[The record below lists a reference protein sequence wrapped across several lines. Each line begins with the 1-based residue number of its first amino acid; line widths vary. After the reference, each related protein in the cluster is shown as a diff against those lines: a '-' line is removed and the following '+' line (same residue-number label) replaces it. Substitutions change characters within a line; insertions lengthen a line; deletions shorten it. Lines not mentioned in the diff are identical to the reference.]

1 MTEINEKLAIG
12 LNELLAKRDDLEQA
26 ESYYTGQAAEVFA
39 SPQVKKALSKAGSW
53 TLNFSAIPVKAVAE
67 RLEIL
72 AIKSDTK
79 RSTKALNHV
88 FTRNKLNIELNNA
101 ITDTLVYGHSYLT
114 VAVNHGKI
122 DVFSNSPYG
131 THAVYRADNP
141 RVMDYAVRLWE
152 ESDGTYRANLY
163 TADRIYRFS
172 AHTLPAQV
180 MPQSFELIE
189 QAPNP
194 YGQIPVFELRTSKTA
209 EPEHKAGWDAQQAI
223 HKFVAAQMSSS
234 EYYSFPARF
243 ALAGN
248 TEAADFADTD
258 APTAL
263 SATPGTLTI
272 LNGFDSVTQLDSPKP
287 DQYIEPI
294 DFYIR
299 SLAML
304 TSTPLTYFQQYMKSN
319 VSGDATRATESA
331 FYRKCRDRKAYI
343 DAALHDLFGFVLSV
357 SNLSDEVIIEWAE
370 IEAVDHKAE
379 WETRY
384 KASMTGLPVEQILR
398 EAGYSDETVNGWKRQ
413 GLLPVLNPETN
424 RVETRTNEKEQD
436 NG

>member
-12 LNELLAKRDDLEQA
+12 LNELLAKRDDLEKA

-39 SPQVKKALSKAGSW
+39 SPQVKKALSKSGSW

-67 RLEIL
+67 RLEIV
-72 AIKSDTK
+72 AIKADTK
-79 RSTKALNHV
+79 RATKVLNQV
-88 FTRNKLNIELNNA
+88 FTRNKLNIELDNA
-101 ITDTLVYGHSYLT
+101 ITDTLVYGHSYLQ
-114 VAVNHGKI
+114 VALTNGQV
-122 DVFSNSPYG
+122 DVFSNSPYN
-131 THAVYRADNP
+131 THAIYRADNP

-152 ESDGTYRANLY
+152 ENGKFRANLY
-163 TADRIYRFS
+163 TADGIYRFS
-172 AHTLPAQV
+172 AHTLPTQV
-180 MPQSFELIE
+180 MPQSFELID
-189 QAPNP
+189 QSSNP

-248 TEAADFADTD
+248 TEASDFSDTE
-258 APTAL
+258 APAAL
-263 SATPGTLTI
+263 SATPGMLTI

-304 TSTPLTYFQQYMKSN
+304 TSTPLTYFQQYQKSN
-319 VSGDATRATESA
+319 VSGDATRATESG

-343 DAALHDLFGFVLSV
+343 DAALHDLFSFVLSIN
-357 SNLSDEVIIEWAE
+357 NLSDEVIIEWAE
-370 IEAVDHKAE
+370 IETIDNKAE

-398 EAGYSDETVNGWKRQ
+398 EAGYSDEQVNNWKAQ
-413 GLLPVLNPETN
+413 GLLPLLNPDTN
-424 RVETRTNEKEQD
+424 RLETLTNEKEQD

>member
-1 MTEINEKLAIG
+1 MIDINELLANG
-12 LNELLAKRDDLEQA
+12 LNELLAKRSTLEQA

-39 SPQVKKALSKAGSW
+39 SPQVKKALSKSGSW
-53 TLNFSAIPVKAVAE
+53 TLNFSAIPVRAVAE
-67 RLEIL
+67 RLEIKSV
-72 AIKSDTK
+72 KSDTK
-79 RSTKALNHV
+79 RATKVLDKV
-88 FTRNKLNIELNNA
+88 CERNRLNIELDNA

-114 VAVNHGKI
+114 VAVTNGNT
-122 DVFSNSPYG
+122 DVFSNSPYN

-141 RVMDYAVRLWE
+141 RVMDYAVRLWHQN
-152 ESDGTYRANLY
+152 DIYRANLY
-163 TADRIYRFS
+163 TEDYIYRFS
-172 AHTLPAQV
+172 AHTLPSQV
-180 MPQSFELIE
+180 MPQSFDLIG
-189 QAPNP
+189 QTANP
-194 YGQIPVFELRTSKTA
+194 YKQIPVFELRTGKAA
-209 EPEHKAGWDAQQAI
+209 EPEHKAGWSAQQAI

-263 SATPGTLTI
+263 SATPGMLTI

-304 TSTPLTYFQQYMKSN
+304 TTTPLTYFQQYQKSN
-319 VSGDATRATESA
+319 VSGDATRATESG

-343 DAALHDLFGFVLSV
+343 DAALHDLFSFVLAV
-357 SNLSDEVIIEWAE
+357 NNLSDEVIIEWTE
-370 IEAVDHKAE
+370 IETVDNKAE

-398 EAGYSDETVNGWKRQ
+398 EAGYADDVVEDWKAQ
-413 GLLPVLNPETN
+413 GLLPVLNPDTN
-424 RVETRTNEKEQD
+424 RVETTTNKENT

>member
-12 LNELLAKRDDLEQA
+12 LNELLAKRTDLEQA

-39 SPQVKKALSKAGSW
+39 SPQVKKALSRSGSW
-53 TLNFSAIPVKAVAE
+53 TLNFSAIPVRAVAE

-72 AIKSDTK
+72 TVKSDTK
-79 RSTKALNHV
+79 RATKVLGQV
-88 FTRNKLNIELNNA
+88 YDRNKLHIELNNA
-101 ITDTLVYGHSYLT
+101 ITDTLVYGHSYLQ
-114 VAVNHGKI
+114 VAVTRGHI
-122 DVFSNSPYG
+122 DVFANSPYN

-152 ESDGTYRANLY
+152 QDGEYRANLY
-163 TADRIYRFS
+163 TAEGIYRFS
-172 AHTLPAQV
+172 ALTLPTQV
-180 MPQSFELIE
+180 MPQSFDLID

-194 YGQIPVFELRTSKTA
+194 YGQIPVFELRTGKAA
-209 EPEHKAGWDAQQAI
+209 EPEHRAGWDAQQAI

-234 EYYSFPARF
+234 EFYSFPARF
-243 ALAGN
+243 ALAGT
-248 TEAADFADTD
+248 TEAADFTDAD

-263 SATPGTLTI
+263 DAAPGMLTI
-272 LNGFDSVTQLDSPKP
+272 LQGFDSVTQLDSPKP

-304 TSTPLTYFQQYMKSN
+304 TTTPLTYFQQYMKSN

-343 DAALHDLFGFVLSV
+343 DAALHDLFSFVLSIN
-357 SNLSDEVIIEWAE
+357 NLSDSVIIEWAE
-370 IEAVDHKAE
+370 IETIDNKAE

-384 KASMTGLPVEQILR
+384 KASQTGLPVEQILR
-398 EAGYSDETVNGWKRQ
+398 EAGYEDDQVNKWKAE
-413 GLLPVLNPETN
+413 GLLPILNPDTN
-424 RVETRTNEKEQD
+424 RLETLTNEKENQD
-436 NG
+436 G

>member
-1 MTEINEKLAIG
+1 MTDINEKLAIG
-12 LNELLAKRDDLEQA
+12 LNQLLAKRDDLEHA
-26 ESYYTGQAAEVFA
+26 ESYYTGEAAEVFA
-39 SPQVKKALSKAGSW
+39 SPQVKKALSKSGSW
-53 TLNFSAIPVKAVAE
+53 TLNFSAIPVRAVAE
-67 RLEIL
+67 RLEVL
-72 AIKSDTK
+72 TIKADTK
-79 RSTKALNHV
+79 RATKLLKRV
-88 FTRNKLNIELNNA
+88 TERNRLNIELDNA

-114 VAVNHGKI
+114 VALTNGQV
-122 DVFSNSPYG
+122 DVFSNSPYN

-152 ESDGTYRANLY
+152 QDGQYRANLY
-163 TADRIYRFS
+163 TAEGIYRFT
-172 AHTLPAQV
+172 AHMLPTQV
-180 MPQSFELIE
+180 MPQSFDLID
-189 QAPNP
+189 QAVNP
-194 YGQIPVFELRTSKTA
+194 YGQIPVFELRTGKAA
-209 EPEHKAGWDAQQAI
+209 EPEHKAGWSAQQAI
-223 HKFVAAQMSSS
+223 HKFVASQLAAT

-248 TEAADFADTD
+248 TEAADFADND

-263 SATPGTLTI
+263 SATPGMLTI
-272 LNGFDSVTQLDSPKP
+272 LNGFDSVTQLESPKP

-319 VSGDATRATESA
+319 VSGDATRATESG
-331 FYRKCRDRKAYI
+331 FYRKCRDRKSYI
-343 DAALHDLFGFVLSV
+343 DATLTDLFSFVLAIN
-357 SNLSDEVIIEWAE
+357 NLFDEVIIEWAE
-370 IEAVDHKAE
+370 IESVDAKAD

-398 EAGYSDETVNGWKRQ
+398 EAGYDDELVNDWKAQ
-413 GLLPVLNPETN
+413 GLLPVLNPDTN
-424 RVETRTNEKEQD
+424 KVETITNKENN

>member
-1 MTEINEKLAIG
+1 MTEINELLAIG
-12 LNELLAKRDDLEQA
+12 LNELLAKRNDLERA

-39 SPQVKKALSKAGSW
+39 SPQVKKALSKSGSW

-67 RLEIL
+67 RLEIV

-79 RSTKALNHV
+79 RATKVLDKV
-88 FTRNKLNIELNNA
+88 FTRNRLNIELDNA

-114 VAVNHGKI
+114 VALTNGQV

-152 ESDGTYRANLY
+152 EHDGTYRANLY
-163 TADRIYRFS
+163 TSDAIYRFS
-172 AHTLPAQV
+172 AHMLPTQV
-180 MPQSFELIE
+180 MPQSFDLIDH
-189 QAPNP
+189 APNP
-194 YGQIPVFELRTSKTA
+194 YGQIPVFELRTGKTA
-209 EPEHKAGWDAQQAI
+209 EPEHMAGWDAQQAI

-248 TEAADFADTD
+248 TEAADFGDTD

-263 SATPGTLTI
+263 SATPGMLTI

-304 TSTPLTYFQQYMKSN
+304 TTTPLTYFQQYMKSN
-319 VSGDATRATESA
+319 VSGDATRATESG

-343 DAALHDLFGFVLSV
+343 DAALHDLFSFILAIN
-357 SNLSDEVIIEWAE
+357 NLSDEVIIEWAE
-370 IEAVDHKAE
+370 IETVDNKAE

-384 KASMTGLPVEQILR
+384 KASMTGLPVEQILL
-398 EAGYSDETVNGWKRQ
+398 EAGYPEDQVKKWKAE
-413 GLLPVLNPETN
+413 GLIPVLNPDTN
-424 RVETRTNEKEQD
+424 KVEITTNEKEQD